1 MPNRGMA
8 SGYGHDVR
16 GARGGEHGRQSLAA
30 PCLPQDMRVRTESY
44 DEDAR
49 LVPEAE
55 RPRHPA
61 RLVSDAISI
70 LGRVQEEIRGK
81 AYQRAVKKARCSLI
95 SMLED
100 GACTAAA
107 AGGGGKGGV
116 GGSAAKKSRRRR
128 RRRK

>member
-16 GARGGEHGRQSLAA
+16 GGGHGRQHQAP
-30 PCLPQDMRVRTESY
+30 PCLPQVRTEPHS
-44 DEDAR
+44 EDAR
-49 LVPEAE
+49 LLPKAE

-61 RLVSDAISI
+61 RLVSDAIAI
-70 LGRVQEEIRGK
+70 LGRAQEEIRGK

-95 SMLED
+95 TMLED

-107 AGGGGKGGV
+107 AASAAGGGSKAGRGGGK
-116 GGSAAKKSRRRR
+116 AAKKGRRRR